1 MLAIDDAVLAECEG
15 CGDYVPV
22 AEIDDNG
29 FCRACAADVAAEHV
43 YDQYWTR
50 CARRVVDTRVKFAE
64 CLDIAVNNPRMD
76 YDDMVKAVMA
86 LHEGRA

>member
-1 MLAIDDAVLAECEG
+1 MRAICEG

-22 AEIDDNG
+22 AEVDDNG

-50 CARRVVDTRVKFAE
+50 CARRVVDTRVRFAE

-76 YDDMVKAVMA
+76 YDDMVMAVMA

>member
-1 MLAIDDAVLAECEG
+1 MRAIDDVVLAWCEG

-29 FCRACAADVAAEHV
+29 FCRACAAEVAAEHV
-43 YDQYWTR
+43 CGRYWTH
-50 CARRVVDTRVKFAE
+50 CARRAVDTRVKFAE
-64 CLDIAVNNPRMD
+64 CLDIAVNNPSMD
-76 YDDMVKAVMA
+76 YDDMVMAVMA